1 MQPFRLAAMIVALLL
16 FAAAPAAAH
25 KIRLFATVVGDAIT
39 GTVFFSGNTAARAVP
54 IQIVD
59 PAGRIVAETV
69 SDAEGRFHATLAG
82 PFDHRII
89 ADTGDGHRA
98 EFVIRS
104 ADLGRLPVTP
114 LSAADEPTAAA
125 AALPSDV
132 ERAIEQAVARQVAPL
147 REQLD
152 AFEQRVLWR
161 DVLGGIGYIVGL
173 FGLAAWL
180 IARHKRVHGG
190 TAAE

>member
-1 MQPFRLAAMIVALLL
+1 MWRFRLLVTIFAVLL

-39 GTVFFSGNTAARAVP
+39 GTVFFSGNAAARAVP

-59 PAGRIVAETV
+59 PAGRLLAETV
-69 SDAEGRFHATLAG
+69 SDADGRFHAGLAG

-98 EFVIRS
+98 EFVLRV
-104 ADLGRLPVTP
+104 ADFTAPLAAPLPTS
-114 LSAADEPTAAA
+114 LEPAA
-125 AALPSDV
+125 AALALPDDL
-132 ERAIEQAVARQVAPL
+132 ERAVEQAVARQVAPL

-161 DVLGGIGYIVGL
+161 DVLGGIGYIIGL

-180 IARHKRVHGG
+180 ITRHKRAHGG
-190 TAAE
+190 TPAE